1 MSQSS
6 KRLSILLESEINE
19 LYSPPSLTSE
29 QRRHYFSLNDI
40 ELDSFNRLKDR
51 YSQLYFVLLLG
62 YFKIKP
68 VILNFTFSQIKDDI
82 NFVASEYFSG
92 RKFKQQNIYRTQ
104 KSRLYNRV
112 LNIVKYNSFSKE
124 GAVQLQENAIEI
136 ATVNIESR
144 YIFDECVDYRF
155 CRIQAVRV

>member
-19 LYSPPSLTSE
+19 LYSPPSLTPE
-29 QRRHYFSLNDI
+29 QRRHYFSLNYI
-40 ELDSFNRLKDR
+40 ELDSFNRLNDR

-68 VILNFTFSQIKDDI
+68 DILNFTFSQVKDDI

-92 RKFKQQNIYRTQ
+92 SKFKQQNLYRTQ
-104 KSRLYNRV
+104 KSRLCTRI

-124 GAVQLQENAIEI
+124 VSI
-136 ATVNIESR
+136 TSM
-144 YIFDECVDYRF
+144 
-155 CRIQAVRV
+155 